1 MIQGGDITNMDGTG
15 GYSIYG
21 PRFDDETFERIV
33 SVFVLALA
41 RLTLFISRSKIC
53 SNDEMTKWQE

>member
-33 SVFVLALA
+33 SVFVLVLA
-41 RLTLFISRSKIC
+41 R
-53 SNDEMTKWQE
+53 

>member
-53 SNDEMTKWQE
+53 SNDEMIK